1 MESTKLTKLKQI
13 KEVDLD
19 SLEQLKSTSISY
31 AREKISELQQGIC
44 PLCGNTVV
52 RPVLDHQ
59 HKQRKSDPNGIN
71 GNGLIRGVLCSD
83 CNSTEGKIWN
93 AIGRY
98 LGARDVQSRVKFL
111 QNLIEYY
118 QSGYYPLIH
127 PNEAIK
133 EKDVSKLN
141 FNKLNKLYKLKYPK
155 KKPLVYPK
163 SKKLTKQLKV
173 LFEEFNISPYN

>member
-1 MESTKLTKLKQI
+1 MKSKLTKTNQI
-13 KEVDLD
+13 KEMDLEA
-19 SLEQLKSTSISY
+19 LEQLKSISVSCV
-31 AREKISELQQGIC
+31 REKIFELQQGIC
-44 PLCGNTVV
+44 PLCGNPIV
-52 RPVLDHQ
+52 RPVLDHR
-59 HKQRKSDPNGIN
+59 HKQRKSDPNGVN

-155 KKPLVYPK
+155 RKSLVYPK
-163 SKKLTKQLKV
+163 SKKLTKQLKT
-173 LFEEFNISPYN
+173 LFVEFNINPYN

>member
-1 MESTKLTKLKQI
+1 MKSKLTKTNQI
-13 KEVDLD
+13 KEMDLEA
-19 SLEQLKSTSISY
+19 LEQLKSISISCV
-31 AREKISELQQGIC
+31 REKILELQQGIC
-44 PLCGNTVV
+44 PLCGNPIV

-59 HKQRKSDPNGIN
+59 HKQRKSDSNGVN

-83 CNSTEGKIWN
+83 CNSTEGRIWN

-155 KKPLVYPK
+155 RKSLVYPK
-163 SKKLTKQLKV
+163 SKKLTKQLKTIFV
-173 LFEEFNISPYN
+173 EFNINPYN